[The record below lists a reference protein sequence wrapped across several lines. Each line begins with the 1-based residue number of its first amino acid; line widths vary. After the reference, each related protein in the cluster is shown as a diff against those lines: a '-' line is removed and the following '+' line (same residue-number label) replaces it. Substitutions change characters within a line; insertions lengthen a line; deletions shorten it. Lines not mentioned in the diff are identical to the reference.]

1 MPKRPASKKQIESFV
16 HDDAS
21 RRNIPPAEYQTMVRN
36 QEKTPLQV
44 AYERRNPDLD
54 PQLIWR
60 GKDLLDDSPLV
71 VNAPPLYIQEKIH
84 PKVLIDDLKRRSK
97 QGRARLSRST
107 SSQLSMGCRLKKP
120 RLSSI
125 STIRTGRTE

>member
-1 MPKRPASKKQIESFV
+1 M

-21 RRNIPPAEYQTMVRN
+21 RRNIPPAEYQTIVRN

-97 QGRARLSRST
+97 DERALAEQFDFLLISCHQRR
-107 SSQLSMGCRLKKP
+107 P
-120 RLSSI
+120 RLNFI
-125 STIRTGRTE
+125 NTIKIGPTG

>member
-1 MPKRPASKKQIESFV
+1 
-16 HDDAS
+16 
-21 RRNIPPAEYQTMVRN
+21 MVRN

-71 VNAPPLYIQEKIH
+71 VNAPPLYIQ
-84 PKVLIDDLKRRSK
+84 RRFT
-97 QGRARLSRST
+97 RRC
-107 SSQLSMGCRLKKP
+107 LSM
-120 RLSSI
+120 
-125 STIRTGRTE
+125 T

>member
-1 MPKRPASKKQIESFV
+1 MPKKPASEKQIESFV

-21 RRNIPPAEYQTMVRN
+21 RRNIPPAEFQTMVRN

-84 PKVLIDDLKRRSK
+84 PKVLIDDLKRRSN
-97 QGRARLSRST
+97 QGNPDHAEQIDLFDAFN
-107 SSQLSMGCRLKKP
+107 GFP
-120 RLSSI
+120 
-125 STIRTGRTE
+125 